1 MSKTLFYYPNS
12 GKGLENMLSEEVSI
26 QLRLKKTYIQVKRNS
41 GELTYGGDQGFFKGA
56 VPGSVDA
63 KKNAMGCGVIA
74 FCDLLLY
81 LGNGN
86 PDMVTAENR
95 SYVNRVNKE
104 EDYIAYYNGI
114 YKFLGGVSMKSGIS
128 GIRLAM
134 CFNRLSRRE
143 KWGLRSRWGISD
155 RKLYKRMEEM
165 LSKDL
170 PVILC
175 IPMMVLKKDKKD
187 ELAFYV
193 KKNGR
198 MEKACTVS
206 AHYVMVTGMIERN
219 GEAFLEISSWG
230 KKYYVNWN
238 EYEDMIQTHFL
249 GNILGN
255 ILYIRQKRK

>member
-1 MSKTLFYYPNS
+1 MKKTL
-12 GKGLENMLSEEVSI
+12 K
-26 QLRLKKTYIQVKRNS
+26 LKPKFC
-41 GELTYGGDQGFFKGA
+41 EQGYTTT
-56 VPGSVDA
+56 S
-63 KKNAMGCGVIA
+63 NI
-74 FCDLLLY
+74 
-81 LGNGN
+81 N
-86 PDMVTAENR
+86 P
-95 SYVNRVNKE
+95 
-104 EDYIAYYNGI
+104 DYIA
-114 YKFLGGVSMKSGIS
+114 
-128 GIRLAM
+128 
-134 CFNRLSRRE
+134 
-143 KWGLRSRWGISD
+143 
-155 RKLYKRMEEM
+155 
-165 LSKDL
+165 
-170 PVILC
+170 
-175 IPMMVLKKDKKD
+175 VLKKDKKD